1 MQVAITAGQLL
12 VALMLLEHTLFTRGF
27 CPAIFTREHS
37 ERIVRMW
44 AIDRP
49 GSDTKSALSQVKQPL
64 MSTEYLRSPTRRVHT
79 HSQAEMARL
88 FCLLVLCSRPEGAPP
103 LRARSRRAAPRG
115 PHRMMSATSHTASAE
130 MLGSHVMLG
139 SPDPKQ
145 ARRQVEQHEQLVRE
159 SNRDR
164 ESHVTRENTCIMA
177 RAISQASADRTGD
190 RAGDPSTPQPR
201 RKGVRLAEA
210 PVSSERSDETDEAD
224 EDEEGDDQSFESVGG
239 RPPNPVPRSSEMA

>member
-1 MQVAITAGQLL
+1 
-12 VALMLLEHTLFTRGF
+12 
-27 CPAIFTREHS
+27 
-37 ERIVRMW
+37 
-44 AIDRP
+44 
-49 GSDTKSALSQVKQPL
+49 
-64 MSTEYLRSPTRRVHT
+64 
-79 HSQAEMARL
+79 
-88 FCLLVLCSRPEGAPP
+88 
-103 LRARSRRAAPRG
+103 
-115 PHRMMSATSHTASAE
+115 MMSATSHPASAE

-190 RAGDPSTPQPR
+190 PSTPQPR

-210 PVSSERSDETDEAD
+210 SVSSERSDETDEAD
-224 EDEEGDDQSFESVGG
+224 EEEEGDDQSFESVGG
-239 RPPNPVPRSSEMA
+239 RPPNPVPLSSEMA